1 MEEKE
6 EKKSKI
12 RVKMREQDPLERAR
26 NFKEVPYGY
35 SPEDA
40 VEEAS
45 RCLACKKPA
54 CRTGCPVEVDI
65 PAFISLIKEGQF
77 LEACYKVKE
86 KNALPA
92 VCGRVC
98 PQESQCESLCLV
110 GKKGEPVAV
119 GNLER
124 FVADYEAEKGE
135 VKIPEKP
142 KPTGRKVAII
152 GSGPGGLTCASDLIQ
167 SGHEVTLFE
176 ALHKPGGV
184 LIYGI
189 PEFRLPKVIVDRE
202 VEYIKKLGV
211 ELVLNAVIGNLY
223 TADELLNDHG
233 YDAMYIGIGA
243 GLPMFLGIPG
253 ENLNGIYSANEFL
266 TRANLMKAYL
276 FPEYDTPIKK
286 AKRSRYSAAATL
298 LWTLQG

>member
-184 LIYGI
+184 LVYGI
-189 PEFRLPKVIVDRE
+189 PEFRLPKDIVRRELEVIQQ
-202 VEYIKKLGV
+202 LGV
-211 ELVLNAVIGNLY
+211 KLVTNFIVGR
-223 TADELLNDHG
+223 TATVDELLEEF
-233 YDAMYIGIGA
+233 DAVFLGNGA
-243 GLPMFLGIPG
+243 GAPSFLNIAG
-253 ENLNGIYSANEFL
+253 ENLNGVYSASEYL
-266 TRANLMKAYL
+266 TRCNLMKSYM
-276 FPEYDTPIKK
+276 FPE
-286 AKRSRYSAAATL
+286 
-298 LWTLQG
+298 